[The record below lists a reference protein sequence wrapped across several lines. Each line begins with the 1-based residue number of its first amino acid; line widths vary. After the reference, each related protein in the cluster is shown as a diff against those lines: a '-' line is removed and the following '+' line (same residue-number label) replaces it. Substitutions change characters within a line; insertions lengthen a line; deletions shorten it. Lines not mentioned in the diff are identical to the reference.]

1 MNKCIKRKRK
11 EERERERERESKRE
25 RIFFPISFPG
35 QSVLLPSSTSQPT
48 PIVIPQNVNL
58 TQQPP
63 TAAAAA
69 AALLAGANPTPN
81 KATPTAVAV
90 AAAPGGG
97 GGGGGSAAQLQQHTT
112 YTIQHLPS
120 SNSTGS
126 GPVMAQLQR
135 LTSGGSSSGGPP
147 GLVMGAGSLN
157 RVGGG
162 GGGGGG
168 GVAPA
173 GSGVGATAATTT
185 SGSLASSFASLPY
198 GRRIILLKCFGP
210 LPDNLTTHG
219 QLIVA
224 NLLVD
229 LYRPSYFTLS
239 NYSDHHALLPE
250 SCALLTICYLN
261 SLRSGERLSVES
273 LRTMIHYAQLGETD
287 WLHYHKKHKKMS
299 ESTFVQS
306 QLMHFSRIVV
316 YPVQGRVRLVVSNQS
331 LGEGITE
338 TLQNL
343 SQILNSGSAE
353 STNKATVPDYLVV
366 MAIRPLSTIDFCI
379 LVLDPLQVQLL
390 SEMKLLS
397 SHHESRSRRYHR
409 QRSNE
414 RSHVAPSPR
423 ALRTLTPTTASTG
436 NHVNSQGTLSSSN
449 LQIDRSILSSVQSFH
464 RKLNGDVLLP
474 YSSTELRRNVESM
487 SCITGS
493 GLTTTM
499 KMSNADSMTPNA
511 PHIIEYRPRGPFQDQ
526 YNVAMYMLQ
535 RILSSGAKS
544 KIEDF
549 QAVDFRVLCPPDA
562 TFVSQ
567 TVSEIVASGV
577 ISHLTSSPS
586 ATCSSASASS
596 PQEGRF
602 NFTTS
607 DSVYSEAE
615 RRVICCSPKDSGGFH
630 TFLKEVESNQST
642 LYIVIAENG
651 HLTNSIAHSHS
662 HSHSGS
668 ESTSTTNASSTSNTT
683 AANKVCVSDSQRL
696 LCSYSNCILLY
707 VSSHPYSLQTNRS
720 LVSPS
725 CEIHW
730 PVMNAQLQS
739 RDDTGMRFYSSTGD
753 FQSVPSKSPLNQPE
767 HMVRHCEDHSFEEM
781 FQNALINR

>member
-1 MNKCIKRKRK
+1 MNRVV
-11 EERERERERESKRE
+11 
-25 RIFFPISFPG
+25 G
-35 QSVLLPSSTSQPT
+35 
-48 PIVIPQNVNL
+48 
-58 TQQPP
+58 
-63 TAAAAA
+63 
-69 AALLAGANPTPN
+69 
-81 KATPTAVAV
+81 
-90 AAAPGGG
+90 
-97 GGGGGSAAQLQQHTT
+97 
-112 YTIQHLPS
+112 
-120 SNSTGS
+120 
-126 GPVMAQLQR
+126 
-135 LTSGGSSSGGPP
+135 
-147 GLVMGAGSLN
+147 
-157 RVGGG
+157 VGGG
-162 GGGGGG
+162 GGGGG
-168 GVAPA
+168 AT
-173 GSGVGATAATTT
+173 GSGVVAAATAAGG
-185 SGSLASSFASLPY
+185 GSLASSFASLPY
-198 GRRIILLKCFGP
+198 GRRIVLLKCFGP

-239 NYSDHHALLPE
+239 NYSDHLALLPE

-331 LGEGITE
+331 LSEGITE

-343 SQILNSGSAE
+343 SQILSSSSE
-353 STNKATVPDYLVV
+353 STKTTVPDYLVV

-397 SHHESRSRRYHR
+397 SHHETRSRRYHR

-414 RSHVAPSPR
+414 RSHAAPSPR
-423 ALRTLTPTTASTG
+423 ALRNLTPTTSTG
-436 NHVNSQGTLSSSN
+436 NHMNCSSSRSASSSSN
-449 LQIDRSILSSVQSFH
+449 LQIDRSILFSVQSFH
-464 RKLNGDVLLP
+464 KKLKGEVLFP
-474 YSSTELRRNVESM
+474 YSSTELKNMEPRT
-487 SCITGS
+487 CITGS
-493 GLTTTM
+493 GLTATM
-499 KMSNADSMTPNA
+499 TMSDAGSMTPNA
-511 PHIIEYRPRGPFQDQ
+511 PHIIEHRPRGPFQDQ

-577 ISHLTSSPS
+577 LSHLTSSPT
-586 ATCSSASASS
+586 ATTCSSAAAS

-607 DSVYSEAE
+607 MYSEAE
-615 RRVICCSPKDSGGFH
+615 RKVICCSSKNSGGFQA
-630 TFLKEVESNQST
+630 FLKEVESNHST
-642 LYIVIAENG
+642 LYVVVAENG

-662 HSHSGS
+662 HSGS
-668 ESTSTTNASSTSNTT
+668 ESTPSTNTSSTNNST
-683 AANKVCVSDSQRL
+683 AYTYVSDSHRL
-696 LCSYSNCILLY
+696 LCSFSNCVLLY

-730 PVMNAQLQS
+730 PVNAQLA
-739 RDDTGMRFYSSTGD
+739 RDDTGLRFFSCEDY
-753 FQSVPSKSPLNQPE
+753 QSPPSKGVLNQPE
-767 HMVRHCEDHSFEEM
+767 HMVRFCEDHSFEEM
-781 FQNALINR
+781 FQNNALLNK

>member
-1 MNKCIKRKRK
+1 MKNVT
-11 EERERERERESKRE
+11 
-25 RIFFPISFPG
+25 FPIDFPVPG
-35 QSVLLPSSTSQPT
+35 PSVLLPSSTSQPT

-58 TQQPP
+58 TQQP
-63 TAAAAA
+63 

-97 GGGGGSAAQLQQHTT
+97 GAAQLQHT

-120 SNSTGS
+120 TNSTS
-126 GPVMAQLQR
+126 SPGPVVALQR
-135 LTSGGSSSGGPP
+135 LASGGSSSGGP
-147 GLVMGAGSLN
+147 GLAVGAGGLN
-157 RVGGG
+157 RVGGRG
-162 GGGGGG
+162 
-168 GVAPA
+168 AT
-173 GSGVGATAATTT
+173 GSGVVAATTT
-185 SGSLASSFASLPY
+185 SGSLASFGSLPY

-219 QLIVA
+219 QLIVT

-239 NYSDHHALLPE
+239 NYSDHLALLPE

-331 LGEGITE
+331 LSEGITE

-343 SQILNSGSAE
+343 SQILNSSSE
-353 STNKATVPDYLVV
+353 STKTTVPDYLVV

-397 SHHESRSRRYHR
+397 SHHESRTRRYHR

-423 ALRTLTPTTASTG
+423 ALRTLTPTTGTG
-436 NHVNSQGTLSSSN
+436 NHVNCSSSQSTSSSSN
-449 LQIDRSILSSVQSFH
+449 LQIDRSILFSVQSFH
-464 RKLNGDVLLP
+464 RKLNGGVLLP
-474 YSSTELRRNVESM
+474 YSSTELRNVESR

-499 KMSNADSMTPNA
+499 TMADADSMTPNA
-511 PHIIEYRPRGPFQDQ
+511 PHVIEHRPRGPFQDQ

-535 RILSSGAKS
+535 RILSTGAKS

-567 TVSEIVASGV
+567 TISEIVASGV
-577 ISHLTSSPS
+577 ISHLTSSP
-586 ATCSSASASS
+586 TTSSAAAS

-607 DSVYSEAE
+607 MYSEAE

-630 TFLKEVESNQST
+630 AFLKEVESNQST
-642 LYIVIAENG
+642 LYVIVAENG

-662 HSHSGS
+662 HSGS
-668 ESTSTTNASSTSNTT
+668 ESTSTNTSSTNNNT
-683 AANKVCVSDSQRL
+683 CVSDSQRL
-696 LCSYSNCILLY
+696 LCSFSNCILLY

-730 PVMNAQLQS
+730 PVNVPLT
-739 RDDTGMRFYSSTGD
+739 RDDMGLRFYSSGD
-753 FQSVPSKSPLNQPE
+753 YQSGLLKSLLNQPE
-767 HMVRHCEDHSFEEM
+767 HMVRFCEDHSFEEM
-781 FQNALINR
+781 FQNALINK

>member
-1 MNKCIKRKRK
+1 MV
-11 EERERERERESKRE
+11 
-25 RIFFPISFPG
+25 G
-35 QSVLLPSSTSQPT
+35 
-48 PIVIPQNVNL
+48 
-58 TQQPP
+58 
-63 TAAAAA
+63 
-69 AALLAGANPTPN
+69 GA
-81 KATPTAVAV
+81 
-90 AAAPGGG
+90 
-97 GGGGGSAAQLQQHTT
+97 
-112 YTIQHLPS
+112 
-120 SNSTGS
+120 S
-126 GPVMAQLQR
+126 G
-135 LTSGGSSSGGPP
+135 
-147 GLVMGAGSLN
+147 LN
-157 RVGGG
+157 RVVVGGG

-168 GVAPA
+168 TPT
-173 GSGVGATAATTT
+173 GSGGTAAAAVTAG
-185 SGSLASSFASLPY
+185 GSLASSFASLPY
-198 GRRIILLKCFGP
+198 GRRIVLLKCFGP

-239 NYSDHHALLPE
+239 NYSDHLALLPE

-331 LGEGITE
+331 LSEGITE

-343 SQILNSGSAE
+343 GQILNSSSSE
-353 STNKATVPDYLVV
+353 STKTTVPDYLVV
-366 MAIRPLSTIDFCI
+366 MAIRPMSTIDFCI

-414 RSHVAPSPR
+414 RSSHVAPLPR
-423 ALRTLTPTTASTG
+423 ALRTLTPTTSTG
-436 NHVNSQGTLSSSN
+436 NHVNCSSSQSSMLSSSN
-449 LQIDRSILSSVQSFH
+449 LQIDRSILFSVQSFH
-464 RKLNGDVLLP
+464 KKLNGEVLLP
-474 YSSTELRRNVESM
+474 YSSTELRNVESR

-499 KMSNADSMTPNA
+499 TMSDANSMTPHA
-511 PHIIEYRPRGPFQDQ
+511 PHIIEHRPRGPFQDQ

-535 RILSSGAKS
+535 RILSSGAKL

-567 TVSEIVASGV
+567 TISEIVASGV
-577 ISHLTSSPS
+577 ISHLTSSPT
-586 ATCSSASASS
+586 ATCSSSAAAS

-607 DSVYSEAE
+607 MYSEAE
-615 RRVICCSPKDSGGFH
+615 RRVICCSPKNSGGFH
-630 TFLKEVESNQST
+630 AFLKEVESNQST
-642 LYIVIAENG
+642 LYVIVAENG

-662 HSHSGS
+662 GS
-668 ESTSTTNASSTSNTT
+668 ESTSTNATSTNDNSSN
-683 AANKVCVSDSQRL
+683 NMCISDSQKL
-696 LCSYSNCILLY
+696 LCSFSNCILLY

-730 PVMNAQLQS
+730 PVSAQLT
-739 RDDTGMRFYSSTGD
+739 RDDTGLRFYSSSSSSSAADATGD
-753 FQSVPSKSPLNQPE
+753 YQSSPFKSPLAVNQPE
-767 HMVRHCEDHSFEEM
+767 HMVRFSEDHSFEEM
-781 FQNALINR
+781 FQNALVNK

>member
-1 MNKCIKRKRK
+1 M
-11 EERERERERESKRE
+11 
-25 RIFFPISFPG
+25 
-35 QSVLLPSSTSQPT
+35 

-63 TAAAAA
+63 AVAAA
-69 AALLAGANPTPN
+69 AALLAGASPTPS
-81 KATPTAVAV
+81 KATPTAIAP
-90 AAAPGGG
+90 AAAPSGGT
-97 GGGGGSAAQLQQHTT
+97 AAQLQHTT

-120 SNSTGS
+120 TDSTSS
-126 GPVMAQLQR
+126 GPTVALQR
-135 LTSGGSSSGGPP
+135 LTSGGSTSGGS
-147 GLVMGAGSLN
+147 GLVVGGAGGGLN

-162 GGGGGG
+162 GVPG
-168 GVAPA
+168 AA
-173 GSGVGATAATTT
+173 GSGVVAATTAN
-185 SGSLASSFASLPY
+185 GSLASSFASLPH
-198 GRRIILLKCFGP
+198 GRRIVLLKCFGP
-210 LPDNLTTHG
+210 LPDNLTTHS
-219 QLIVA
+219 QLIIA

-239 NYSDHHALLPE
+239 NYSDHLSLLPE

-261 SLRSGERLSVES
+261 SLRSGERLNVES
-273 LRTMIHYAQLGETD
+273 LRTMIHYAQLGETE

-299 ESTFVQS
+299 ESSFVQS

-331 LGEGITE
+331 LSEGITE

-343 SQILNSGSAE
+343 SQILNSSSE
-353 STNKATVPDYLVV
+353 STKTTIPDYLVV
-366 MAIRPLSTIDFCI
+366 MAIRPLSTIDFCV

-397 SHHESRSRRYHR
+397 NHHESRTRRYHR

-414 RSHVAPSPR
+414 RSHVTPSPR
-423 ALRTLTPTTASTG
+423 ALRTMPPTTSTG
-436 NHVNSQGTLSSSN
+436 SHINCSSSRSTLSSSS
-449 LQIDRSILSSVQSFH
+449 LQIDRSILFSVQSFH
-464 RKLNGDVLLP
+464 KKLNGEVLLP
-474 YSSTELRRNVESM
+474 YSCAELRNVESR

-499 KMSNADSMTPNA
+499 TMSDAESMTPNA
-511 PHIIEYRPRGPFQDQ
+511 PHIIEHRPRGPFQDQ

-567 TVSEIVASGV
+567 TISEIIASGV
-577 ISHLTSSPS
+577 ISHLTSAP
-586 ATCSSASASS
+586 TTSSAAAS
-596 PQEGRF
+596 PQEGSF

-607 DSVYSEAE
+607 MYSEAE
-615 RRVICCSPKDSGGFH
+615 RRVICCSPKDSGRFH
-630 TFLKEVESNQST
+630 AFLKEVESNQST
-642 LYIVIAENG
+642 LYVVVAENG

-662 HSHSGS
+662 SS
-668 ESTSTTNASSTSNTT
+668 ESTSTNASSTIN
-683 AANKVCVSDSQRL
+683 NICISDSQRL
-696 LCSYSNCILLY
+696 LCGFSNCILLY

-730 PVMNAQLQS
+730 PVNAQLA
-739 RDDTGMRFYSSTGD
+739 RDDAGLRFYSSGD
-753 FQSVPSKSPLNQPE
+753 YQLDPFKSLLNQPE
-767 HMVRHCEDHSFEEM
+767 HMVRFCEDHSFEEM
-781 FQNALINR
+781 FQNALINK

>member
-1 MNKCIKRKRK
+1 M
-11 EERERERERESKRE
+11 
-25 RIFFPISFPG
+25 
-35 QSVLLPSSTSQPT
+35 
-48 PIVIPQNVNL
+48 
-58 TQQPP
+58 
-63 TAAAAA
+63 
-69 AALLAGANPTPN
+69 
-81 KATPTAVAV
+81 AV
-90 AAAPGGG
+90 
-97 GGGGGSAAQLQQHTT
+97 
-112 YTIQHLPS
+112 
-120 SNSTGS
+120 
-126 GPVMAQLQR
+126 
-135 LTSGGSSSGGPP
+135 
-147 GLVMGAGSLN
+147 GAGGLN

-162 GGGGGG
+162 G
-168 GVAPA
+168 AS
-173 GSGVGATAATTT
+173 GSGVVAATATG
-185 SGSLASSFASLPY
+185 GSLASSFASLPY
-198 GRRIILLKCFGP
+198 GRRIVLLKCFGP

-239 NYSDHHALLPE
+239 NYSDHLALLPE

-331 LGEGITE
+331 LSEGITE

-343 SQILNSGSAE
+343 SQILNNSSE
-353 STNKATVPDYLVV
+353 STKTTVPDYLVV

-397 SHHESRSRRYHR
+397 SHHESRTRRYHR

-423 ALRTLTPTTASTG
+423 ALRTLTPTTSTG
-436 NHVNSQGTLSSSN
+436 NHVNCSSSQSTLSSSN
-449 LQIDRSILSSVQSFH
+449 LQIDRSILFSVQSFH
-464 RKLNGDVLLP
+464 KKLNGEVLLP
-474 YSSTELRRNVESM
+474 YSSTELRNVESR
-487 SCITGS
+487 SCIAGS

-499 KMSNADSMTPNA
+499 TVANADSMTPNA
-511 PHIIEYRPRGPFQDQ
+511 PHIIEHRPRGPFQDQ

-535 RILSSGAKS
+535 RILSTGAKS

-567 TVSEIVASGV
+567 TISEIVASGV
-577 ISHLTSSPS
+577 ISHLTSSP
-586 ATCSSASASS
+586 TTSSAAAS

-607 DSVYSEAE
+607 MYSEAE
-615 RRVICCSPKDSGGFH
+615 RRVICCSPKDSGRFH
-630 TFLKEVESNQST
+630 AFLKEVESNQST
-642 LYIVIAENG
+642 LYVIITENG

-662 HSHSGS
+662 HSGS
-668 ESTSTTNASSTSNTT
+668 ESTSTNTSSTNTNT
-683 AANKVCVSDSQRL
+683 CVSDSQRL
-696 LCSYSNCILLY
+696 LCSFSNCILLY

-730 PVMNAQLQS
+730 PVNARLA
-739 RDDTGMRFYSSTGD
+739 RDDTGLRFYSFGD
-753 FQSVPSKSPLNQPE
+753 YQSVPFKSLLNQPE
-767 HMVRHCEDHSFEEM
+767 QMVRFCEDHSFEEM
-781 FQNALINR
+781 FQNALINK

>member
-1 MNKCIKRKRK
+1 MSMRGRG
-11 EERERERERESKRE
+11 RERERESKRRTREGGGRE
-25 RIFFPISFPG
+25 RDKDKLCPISFPG

-48 PIVIPQNVNL
+48 PIVIPQNIN
-58 TQQPP
+58 
-63 TAAAAA
+63 
-69 AALLAGANPTPN
+69 LLAGANPTPN

-97 GGGGGSAAQLQQHTT
+97 GGGAAQLQQQQQHTS

-120 SNSTGS
+120 TNSTGS

-147 GLVMGAGSLN
+147 GLVMGAGGLN

-162 GGGGGG
+162 GGGAGG
-168 GVAPA
+168 APT
-173 GSGVGATAATTT
+173 GSGVGATATTTT

-198 GRRIILLKCFGP
+198 GRRIVLLKCFGP

-379 LVLDPLQVQLL
+379 LVLNPLQVQLL

-414 RSHVAPSPR
+414 RSHIAPSPR
-423 ALRTLTPTTASTG
+423 ALRTLTPTTTSTG
-436 NHVNSQGTLSSSN
+436 NHVNSQGMISSSN

-474 YSSTELRRNVESM
+474 YSSTELRRNMESM

-499 KMSNADSMTPNA
+499 RMSDADSMTPNA

-577 ISHLTSSPS
+577 ISHLTSSP

-615 RRVICCSPKDSGGFH
+615 RRVICCSPKDSGRFH
-630 TFLKEVESNQST
+630 AFLKEVESNQST

-662 HSHSGS
+662 HSGS
-668 ESTSTTNASSTSNTT
+668 ESTSTTNASSTSSSTT
-683 AANKVCVSDSQRL
+683 ANTCVSDSQRL
-696 LCSYSNCILLY
+696 LCSFSNCILLY

-739 RDDTGMRFYSSTGD
+739 RDDTGMRFYSSSAGD
-753 FQSVPSKSPLNQPE
+753 FQSVPLKSPLNQPE
-767 HMVRHCEDHSFEEM
+767 HMVRYCEDHSFEEM
-781 FQNALINR
+781 FQNALINK

>member
-1 MNKCIKRKRK
+1 MSVREKERKR
-11 EERERERERESKRE
+11 EREHERENEVGGGRRERERKRE
-25 RIFFPISFPG
+25 QMFDKLFPVAIPG

-69 AALLAGANPTPN
+69 ALLAGANPAPN
-81 KATPTAVAV
+81 KATPTL

-97 GGGGGSAAQLQQHTT
+97 APAQLQQHAT

-126 GPVMAQLQR
+126 GPVMALQR

-147 GLVMGAGSLN
+147 GLVMGAGGLN
-157 RVGGG
+157 RVIGGGGGVGGG
-162 GGGGGG
+162 GG
-168 GVAPA
+168 APS
-173 GSGVGATAATTT
+173 GSGVATAATTT

-198 GRRIILLKCFGP
+198 GRRIVLLKCFGP
-210 LPDNLTTHG
+210 LPDNLTSHG
-219 QLIVA
+219 QLIVT

-239 NYSDHHALLPE
+239 NYSDHLSLLPE

-343 SQILNSGSAE
+343 SQILNSGSSE
-353 STNKATVPDYLVV
+353 STKATVPDYLVV

-423 ALRTLTPTTASTG
+423 ALRTLTPTTSTG

-449 LQIDRSILSSVQSFH
+449 LQIDRSILFSVQSFH
-464 RKLNGDVLLP
+464 KKLNGDVLLP
-474 YSSTELRRNVESM
+474 YSSTELRNVESM
-487 SCITGS
+487 SCVTGS

-499 KMSNADSMTPNA
+499 KMSDADSMTPNA

-577 ISHLTSSPS
+577 ISHLTSSP
-586 ATCSSASASS
+586 ATASCSSAAAS
-596 PQEGRF
+596 PQDGRF
-602 NFTTS
+602 SFTTS

-630 TFLKEVESNQST
+630 AFLKEVESNQST
-642 LYIVIAENG
+642 LYVIIAENG
-651 HLTNSIAHSHS
+651 HLTNSIS

-668 ESTSTTNASSTSNTT
+668 ESTTSSTNASSTSNTT
-683 AANKVCVSDSQRL
+683 TNTCVSDSQRL
-696 LCSYSNCILLY
+696 LCSFSNCVLLY

-730 PVMNAQLQS
+730 PMMNAQLQQA
-739 RDDTGMRFYSSTGD
+739 RDDTGLRFYSSSSSAED
-753 FQSVPSKSPLNQPE
+753 LQSVSSKSPLNQPE
-767 HMVRHCEDHSFEEM
+767 HMVRYCEDHSFEEM
-781 FQNALINR
+781 FQNALINK